1 MFIWRIV
8 TAKEAHP
15 AQSPTRCSAGRRSL
29 GNKTDDDDDVI
40 VMRGEHNAKTKQS
53 ANEAQRARHVS
64 PRTKASRLTQ
74 HSLECALAFA
84 NNAHM
89 THIQTRA
96 VRNWLINYS
105 PHVVTII

>member
-15 AQSPTRCSAGRRSL
+15 AQSPTRCSAGRSL

-53 ANEAQRARHVS
+53 ATFRLAQR
-64 PRTKASRLTQ
+64 L
-74 HSLECALAFA
+74 
-84 NNAHM
+84 
-89 THIQTRA
+89 RA
-96 VRNWLINYS
+96 
-105 PHVVTII
+105 